1 LINFVS
7 NLPFDLRSGGFSAMN
22 AAAHQ
27 ALSKA
32 EAINYVG
39 PINPQPIFWQKA
51 TSKLLRVM
59 GSQGDFFFFSRGR
72 LQMIKEKVQA
82 GCKADARLDFFH
94 GFTPWIMTTPPR
106 PYIAWSDCI
115 FHDYIEIYHQH
126 KLFRPTDLDRIEQLE
141 ASWLNNACRIGFS
154 SNWAARR
161 AVKYYGLNAAR
172 VHTVGNFGEVTL
184 PEIDAY
190 SGIKQFVF
198 ISTNFDAKGGPIV
211 LSAFR
216 KVRSRYH
223 DAMLVIVGATPSEGK
238 NEPGV
243 IVTGFLRKEDPEQDS
258 VLRQILGQSLAL
270 VHPTSSDISPLVVIE
285 AAYFG
290 CPAIASDRFAI
301 PELVE
306 HGVTGLLLND
316 VSADEVADAMS
327 HLIEH
332 DTEYRMMRRRA
343 WTRARQQNS
352 KQAFEQRMQALLNA
366 VNE

>member
-7 NLPFDLRSGGFSAMN
+7 NLPFGLRSGGFSAMN

-27 ALSKA
+27 ALSKV

-39 PINPQPIFWQKA
+39 PINPRPIFWQKG
-51 TSKLLRVM
+51 TSKLLRAM

-72 LQMIKEKVQA
+72 LEAIKEEVQT
-82 GCKADARLDFFH
+82 GCSADARLDFFH
-94 GFTPWIMTTPPR
+94 GFTPWIMIKPPR

-115 FHDYIEIYHQH
+115 FHDYIDIYHQR
-126 KLFRPTDLDRIEQLE
+126 KLFRPADLDRIEQLE
-141 ASWLNNACRIGFS
+141 ASWLDNACCIGFS
-154 SNWAARR
+154 SDWAATR
-161 AVKYYGLNAAR
+161 AVKHYGLNAAR
-172 VHTVGNFGEVTL
+172 VHTVGNFGEMEL
-184 PEIDAY
+184 PEVDRY

-198 ISTNFDAKGGPIV
+198 ISTNFHAKGGPIV

-223 DAMLVIVGATPSEGK
+223 DAMLVIVGAIPTEGMD
-238 NEPGV
+238 EPGV
-243 IVTGFLRKEDPEQDS
+243 IITGFLRKEEPKQEAA
-258 VLRQILGQSLAL
+258 LRQILAQSLAL
-270 VHPTSSDISPLVVIE
+270 VHPTKSDISPLIVIE

-306 HGVTGLLLND
+306 HGATGLLLND

-327 HLIEH
+327 RLIEH

-343 WTRARQQNS
+343 WTRARQKNS
-352 KQAFEQRMQALLNA
+352 KQAFEQRMQGLLSA